1 MLLALEALEAAG
13 AAPWRLYVAGWLMDT
28 YIPRLNANRIR
39 GEAVK
44 KHGWKAVFEGGPD
57 AANSTCECVVPKSGS
72 YVSDKDGYVQFN
84 IPGFWRELAKGANLE
99 KRHSLKQKKIAAH
112 RLLLLA
118 AEDVE
123 IPQPGDQGSHLC
135 GNPWCAL
142 HVTWES
148 ASNNQAR
155 GQCFNPVTDTI
166 PCGHEQAFGIACVRT
181 KSSPKW
187 DGTAW
192 QEGGMDDRTST
203 QNPFVR
209 RWMAAK
215 NTPEGLV
222 ATNAY
227 KQATNVG
234 GGKRAI
240 QKWMEWFSTVG
251 RKRLLKQQYVAK
263 YNELHQLLKT
273 DPQRFAESVKKRSP
287 T

>member
-1 MLLALEALEAAG
+1 
-13 AAPWRLYVAGWLMDT
+13 
-28 YIPRLNANRIR
+28 
-39 GEAVK
+39 
-44 KHGWKAVFEGGPD
+44 
-57 AANSTCECVVPKSGS
+57 
-72 YVSDKDGYVQFN
+72 
-84 IPGFWRELAKGANLE
+84 
-99 KRHSLKQKKIAAH
+99 
-112 RLLLLA
+112 
-118 AEDVE
+118 
-123 IPQPGDQGSHLC
+123 
-135 GNPWCAL
+135 
-142 HVTWES
+142 
-148 ASNNQAR
+148 
-155 GQCFNPVTDTI
+155 
-166 PCGHEQAFGIACVRT
+166 
-181 KSSPKW
+181 
-187 DGTAW
+187 
-192 QEGGMDDRTST
+192 MDDRTST